1 MPTIAGI
8 SAQACDPLSSFG
20 TFRDCLGACYA
31 IAVMRQ
37 CVLPPH
43 GCWSFQKSQPNAGI
57 GSMKSYL
64 TTPATVISPALRA
77 PLRPASAPPQ
87 TGQHLTPWL
96 VVVVVVVL
104 FSGGLFGYDQGV
116 ISGALHGIK
125 GTFALSP
132 LMVEVVTSWVT
143 LGALIGALV
152 AGELADSIGRKRTVL
167 IAGAMFTVGSLVQAL
182 APDTVVLVAGRLI
195 IGAGV
200 GVAAVAA
207 PLYAA
212 ELAPTN
218 LRGRFVSAYQLAI
231 TIGIFL
237 AYLIDGWLSKGDS
250 WRVMLGASAVPGLL
264 LFGVALLAPR
274 SPRWLMMKGRRNEAA
289 AELTKIRP
297 GVDFKPRLDAI
308 ETALRQDGGRAS
320 WGEVFRREWRRPL
333 LIGIGLAVFQQ
344 ITGIN
349 AIIYYADQIFA
360 SAGFITQ
367 SSQTTVATWAIG
379 GVNVVA
385 TLIAIAYIDRL
396 GRRKL
401 LLTGLVGMAISLI
414 VVGIAF
420 QFIGRAAAGPTG
432 SDAAAGPSSA
442 GIVTLV
448 ALVGF
453 IICFAFSMGPV
464 VWTVINEIFPGHIRG
479 RAVAVATAGNWG
491 SAFLVSQFFLTVIGA
506 IGNSFTFWLFALF
519 CAFAWIWIYF
529 RVPET
534 KGQSLEQI
542 QLLWK
547 VGP

>member
-1 MPTIAGI
+1 
-8 SAQACDPLSSFG
+8 
-20 TFRDCLGACYA
+20 
-31 IAVMRQ
+31 
-37 CVLPPH
+37 
-43 GCWSFQKSQPNAGI
+43 
-57 GSMKSYL
+57 
-64 TTPATVISPALRA
+64 
-77 PLRPASAPPQ
+77 
-87 TGQHLTPWL
+87 
-96 VVVVVVVL
+96 
-104 FSGGLFGYDQGV
+104 
-116 ISGALHGIK
+116 
-125 GTFALSP
+125 
-132 LMVEVVTSWVT
+132 VVTSWVT
-143 LGALIGALV
+143 LGALIGALA

-167 IAGAMFTVGSLVQAL
+167 IAGAMFTLGSLVQAL
-182 APDTVVLVAGRLI
+182 APDAIVLVTGRLI

-218 LRGRFVSAYQLAI
+218 LRGRFVSSYQLAI

-237 AYLIDGWLSKGDS
+237 AYLVDGWLSKSDS
-250 WRVMLGASAVPGLL
+250 WRFMLGASAVPGLL

-274 SPRWLMMKGRRNEAA
+274 SPRWLMMKGRREEAA
-289 AELTKIRP
+289 AQLTKIRP
-297 GVDFKPRLDAI
+297 GVDFVPRLDAI
-308 ETALRQDGGRAS
+308 ETALREEGTRAS
-320 WGEVFRREWRRPL
+320 WAEVFRLEWRRPL
-333 LIGIGLAVFQQ
+333 LIGVGLAIFQQ

-360 SAGFITQ
+360 SAGFVSQ
-367 SSQTTVATWAIG
+367 SSQTTVTTWAIG
-379 GVNVVA
+379 GVNVLA

-420 QFIGRAAAGPTG
+420 QFIGKTAAGATA
-432 SDAAAGPSSA
+432 SDTGPSSA
-442 GIVTLV
+442 GIVTLF

-479 RAVAVATAGNWG
+479 RAVAVATAVNWG

-506 IGNSFTFWLFALF
+506 IGNSLTFWLFAVF
-519 CAFAWIWIYF
+519 CVIAWVWIYF

-547 VGP
+547 AAP